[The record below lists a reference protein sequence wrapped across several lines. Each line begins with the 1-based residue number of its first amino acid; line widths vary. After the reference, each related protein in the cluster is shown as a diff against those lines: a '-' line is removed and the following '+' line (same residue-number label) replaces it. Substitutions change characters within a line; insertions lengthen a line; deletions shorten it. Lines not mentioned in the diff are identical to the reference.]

1 MKKAQSILEYVITLT
16 VIVGAI
22 IAASGYMRGRIQAG
36 LNSASDSI
44 VRELNE
50 NPSIAGTVAG
60 TGGGPAPSI
69 VGSEGGPAPSIDI
82 PADYKTPWDN
92 IQLWPQYPGSTVT
105 PYYQLPP
112 AVVKP
117 YIDPGAGTEYAD
129 PLGEWAN

>member
-22 IAASGYMRGRIQAG
+22 IAASGYMRGRVQAG
-36 LNSASDSI
+36 MNGASDSI

-50 NPSIAGTVAG
+50 NPSIAGTVSG
-60 TGGGPAPSI
+60 TGGGPAPSTN
-69 VGSEGGPAPSIDI
+69 I
-82 PADYKTPWDN
+82 PGTPWEN